1 VIAADL
7 ATALAG
13 ATDIPHAGEDLAP
26 GILQIAPV
34 GFQPGEASYFI
45 RVEHVALRYAVTIEA
60 APFSGR
66 LLGSVVE
73 RLDQKP
79 ELGEEIAVD
88 IAALGWEVRQTPR
101 AGSPV
106 LFDAREGNAILGTTE
121 DTRHG
126 RLTEV
131 CIRLTRFMLGSLAVT
146 QIPSHTRAAK
156 QRVETTAQNV
166 TWENDPAE
174 RDRSTA
180 THRRLENWL
189 IARLAQEG
197 IRPLDPDGDVEF
209 DLAWVERDGSLSVCE
224 VKSTSGHEDK
234 QVRLGFGQVLH
245 YIARL
250 RASWP
255 RAINPVLFVEAEP
268 LDPVWL
274 PLCHEHGI
282 VLAWPNSWDRIRST
296 ESDDQHSDVKVG

>member
-1 VIAADL
+1 MIAADL

-156 QRVETTAQNV
+156 QRVETTAQPV
-166 TWENDPAE
+166 PSTLASRLISALQQPGRAGPIDRHPPAPRE
-174 RDRSTA
+174 LADREARAGRHPTA
-180 THRRLENWL
+180 RSGRR
-189 IARLAQEG
+189 RG
-197 IRPLDPDGDVEF
+197 VR
-209 DLAWVERDGSLSVCE
+209 S
-224 VKSTSGHEDK
+224 
-234 QVRLGFGQVLH
+234 RLGG
-245 YIARL
+245 A
-250 RASWP
+250 
-255 RAINPVLFVEAEP
+255 
-268 LDPVWL
+268 
-274 PLCHEHGI
+274 
-282 VLAWPNSWDRIRST
+282 
-296 ESDDQHSDVKVG
+296 